1 VIVLVALTATFV
13 TFALVSTVYFRNCRL
28 IKLTGPIFTLMII
41 GGSYLLCASC
51 IALLS
56 ENNVENCA
64 VRPWL
69 FNLAFTAAFSPLL
82 VKAWRVHLMFN
93 VNPLSKNKVI
103 SPSILLFYTA
113 VFVVVDIIILAVTL
127 NYNSKY
133 TTKPESQLKKTS
145 NGAYSDVIY
154 CGYTK
159 SAAFYGA
166 EIAFKGALIIAAC
179 YLSFKIRR
187 VAGTIAGSKTLL
199 AIVYN
204 VAFITGVVLLINR
217 SISDVTQI
225 VFIQVAGICFCV
237 LLTVGILVLPHLY
250 QLATIGDQAAAD
262 EVIDE
267 VFNTRGSGQ
276 VCFIISSSFCKSIRK
291 YLVSKKNSILLIILY
306 CPSSSFF
313 IVVHSARR
321 VNRTKAV
328 LLSMRVCL
336 EPVSVSSGPC
346 PYRI

>member
-1 VIVLVALTATFV
+1 MMPEHARDQATGQLLASTLGIPVNTKSSTGVLQAVYAASCSSPLISGVTTLLSSQGWPSLLTIYNGYYLQSTLYVDDLPGLAWYVVVLMPAAKDVEFLGRESNLYNGVIVLVALTATFV

-237 LLTVGILVLPHLY
+237 LLTV
-250 QLATIGDQAAAD
+250 
-262 EVIDE
+262 
-267 VFNTRGSGQ
+267 
-276 VCFIISSSFCKSIRK
+276 
-291 YLVSKKNSILLIILY
+291 
-306 CPSSSFF
+306 
-313 IVVHSARR
+313 
-321 VNRTKAV
+321 
-328 LLSMRVCL
+328 
-336 EPVSVSSGPC
+336 
-346 PYRI
+346 